1 MQKLYDELMSL
12 EGVIEVEILDDWQGK
27 AAVYVCGGD
36 ANSIGKIIS
45 GNTYWWSYLLGDT
58 EALVYGFKTY
68 FYRDKQAFRAK
79 FKELF
84 GKEFDQCS
92 LS

>member
-1 MQKLYDELMSL
+1 MEKLYNQLMSL
-12 EGVIEVEILDDWQGK
+12 DGVTEVEILDDCQGS
-27 AAVYVCGGD
+27 AGVYVCGGD
-36 ANSIGKIIS
+36 NESIGKIIS

-58 EALVYGFKTY
+58 EVLVYGFRTY

-84 GKEFDQCS
+84 GQEFE
-92 LS
+92 

>member
-1 MQKLYDELMSL
+1 MQKLYDQLMSL
-12 EGVIEVEILDDWQGK
+12 EGVTEVEILDDWQGK

-36 ANSIGKIIS
+36 TDIIGRIIS

-58 EALVYGFKTY
+58 EVLVYSFTVR
-68 FYRDKQAFRAK
+68 FYRDKQAFRTK

-84 GKEFDQCS
+84 GQEFEG
-92 LS
+92 